1 MKFRRDR
8 KPLSNDQIVLL
19 MLIAQSVIVLGLVI
33 FNLIISSY
41 LMLAVVMAYF
51 MLSLANT
58 ALYFKTKS
66 YNLWAFIFIVLGS
79 VDILFLFFS
88 GGNEGS
94 GLLWSFLFP
103 FLIFFLKGHKTG
115 LYYSLGYFALLI
127 LIFLSSFF
135 GFYKPFHPIPFYI
148 VYFFV
153 NLTATVFLFFN
164 ERNRFITTK
173 LLEEG
178 ENRFRVLSEQSK
190 AGIYIYQKGR
200 FIKFNKTFTEITGY
214 SEDELLKMNKILFAH
229 SGYRDFFSQDRSNLL
244 LDETPTNSYE
254 IKIISKDGNEKWV
267 ENVTEKIVLGN
278 ESAIVG
284 TMIDISD
291 RKKTE
296 ENLLRKT
303 GFQKLILDISA
314 DFLNSSPSVYDK
326 NINQFMRKF
335 GRYLGADRLF
345 VYMNNYDHKDME
357 LLEWYE
363 KRENS
368 ISHHFPD
375 IKTHLDRLLAYF
387 SSNREIVVLPDDIDK
402 LENINRADYEKLVS
416 EKGNVLLI
424 PMLKDNNV
432 RGLIGIVSLFN
443 RIEADSEIKKLL
455 AVISNMLTD
464 VSEKNRL
471 DIELS
476 ETLTKMESLNYTKD
490 KLFSIIAHDL
500 RSPFNSFI
508 GFTDLMTDKNG
519 DMSIDD
525 MRKYSKLL
533 NELAKSS
540 FELLENLLEWSRLQR
555 GILKMEKSRVIVKE
569 FIIDALSSYEDK
581 VNKKSHKVVVNVDDN
596 ILAHF
601 DKRMIETVVRNIFAN
616 AVKFTRD
623 NGSIY
628 VKAVVK
634 DDNQLEISIE
644 DTGIGIPESIIGD
657 LFTINDRKCR
667 TGLNG
672 EKSSGIGLMLC
683 KEFVDL
689 HKGDIKVESKVD
701 FGSKF
706 TILLPQD

>member
-19 MLIAQSVIVLGLVI
+19 MMVAQSVIVLGLVI

-66 YNLWAFIFIVLGS
+66 YNLWALIFIVLGS
-79 VDILFLFFS
+79 IDILFLFFS

-103 FLIFFLKGHKTG
+103 FLIFFLKGHKAG

-135 GFYKPFHPIPFYI
+135 GFYKLFQPVPFYI

-178 ENRFRVLSEQSK
+178 ENRFRVLTEQSK

-214 SEDELLKMNKILFAH
+214 SEDELLKMNKITFAH
-229 SGYRDFFSQDRSNLL
+229 PGYKDFFSQNRSNLL
-244 LDETPTNSYE
+244 LDEVPTNGYE
-254 IKIISKDGNEKWV
+254 IKIVSKSGTEKWV
-267 ENVTEKIVLGN
+267 ENVTEKVMLGS

-284 TMIDISD
+284 TIIDISE
-291 RKKTE
+291 RKKIE
-296 ENLLRKT
+296 ESLLRKT

-314 DFLNSSPSVYDK
+314 DFLNSSPSVYDE
-326 NINQFMRKF
+326 NINNFMRKC
-335 GRYLGADRLF
+335 GRYLAADRLF
-345 VYMNNYDHKDME
+345 VYMNNYDHNEME

-363 KRENS
+363 KRENP
-368 ISHHFPD
+368 ISYHVPN
-375 IKTHLDRLLAYF
+375 IKKYLDGIILAF
-387 SSNREIVVLPDDIDK
+387 KNRPEIMVLPDNLDLIDVIK
-402 LENINRADYEKLVS
+402 VSDYEKFIDY
-416 EKGNVLLI
+416 KGNLVLI
-424 PMLKDNNV
+424 PMLKENRI
-432 RGLIGIVSLFN
+432 RGLIGIVSLYD
-443 RIEADSEIKKLL
+443 RIETDNEMKKLMT
-455 AVISNMLTD
+455 VISNMLTD

-471 DIELS
+471 DIQLR
-476 ETLTKMESLNYTKD
+476 ETVNKMESLNFTKD

-508 GFTDLMTDKNG
+508 GFTDLMTDKNAE
-519 DMSIDD
+519 MSLED

-555 GILKMEKSRVIVKE
+555 GVLKMERSRIIVKE
-569 FIIDALSSYEDK
+569 FIIDAISSYEDK
-581 VNKKSHKVVVNVDDN
+581 VSKKAQKIEIEVDDN
-596 ILAHF
+596 ILAFF

-616 AVKFTRD
+616 ALKFTHN
-623 NGSIY
+623 NGLIKVNAGLTSGKSLMIC
-628 VKAVVK
+628 
-634 DDNQLEISIE
+634 IE
-644 DTGIGIPESIIGD
+644 DTGIGIPDSILNDI
-657 LFTINDRKCR
+657 FTVNDNKCR

-689 HKGDIKVESKVD
+689 HNGEIIVESKVD
-701 FGSKF
+701 IGTKF
-706 TILLPQD
+706 TIILPQD